1 MTLDQ
6 HEMLA
11 YERDDLHREIV
22 RHQGNQLM
30 QTQRWTRPGACR
42 SNGWAA
48 MTASRCCSSG
58 STATTRPAS

>member
-22 RHQGNQLM
+22 RHQGNKLM
-30 QTQRWTRPGACR
+30 QTQRWDPTG
-42 SNGWAA
+42 
-48 MTASRCCSSG
+48 
-58 STATTRPAS
+58 RPAGAMAGQP